1 MPLRGAG
8 TREVE
13 ALPVKAGVATYTKTA
28 KAKAH
33 QEAIFFIV
41 VMLNGKSHM
50 HYFEG

>member
-1 MPLRGAG
+1 MPPRGAG

-13 ALPVKAGVATYTKTA
+13 ALPVKTGVATYTRIA

-41 VMLNGKSHM
+41 PMLNGKSHM
-50 HYFEG
+50 YYFEG